1 MMYESETFEAI
12 LQRMLDMVPGA
23 VDKREGSIIYNAL
36 SPAALELAQMYI
48 ELDTT
53 YNLTFADTS
62 TGEYL
67 SRRTAEFG
75 VNREEATKA
84 IRLGIFKNEVGDY
97 IDIVIGSRF
106 SLENLNYT
114 AIEKI
119 STGQYKLECEALGIL
134 GNQDFGQLIPI
145 QNIAGL
151 ATAELTDVLVPGE
164 DEETDENLRAR
175 FYEVVN
181 NPTFGG
187 NISQYKQTIN
197 FIDGVGGTKVFPTWQ
212 GGGTVKCTII
222 ASDFS
227 TPSTQLISDVQEAVD
242 PTQNQGKGYGTAPIG
257 HQVTIAGV
265 QSVAV
270 NVVATLTLEAG
281 YSVPQVQS
289 DIEAAIDNYLLG
301 LRKSWADN
309 SGLIVRTA
317 FIDSG
322 ILGVLGVTDISGTSL
337 NGVQANLE
345 MGEENIPVL
354 GTVTLNV

>member
-84 IRLGIFKNEVGDY
+84 IRLGIFKDEVGGY

-119 STGQYKLECEALGIL
+119 STGQYKLECETLGIL

-197 FIDGVGGTKVFPTWQ
+197 FIDGVGGTKVFPAWQ

-227 TPSTQLISDVQEAVD
+227 TPSTQLISDVQEVVD